1 MDKLSNHDKGDID
14 LYKAIFSRREL
25 TDLPEYFNCVSDL
38 LENSEV
44 QQLGG
49 FAHHKGTTRLQ
60 HSLNV
65 SYYNYLICR
74 KLNLDAR
81 SAARAGLLHDL
92 FLYDRKEHE
101 RVDGEG
107 WHGVGHPKIAFFN
120 AVELFPLNDREADM
134 IVNHMFPV
142 TPHLPRYRETW
153 IIQFV
158 DKFCAL
164 GELSQ
169 LAARSGKR
177 GMRLAGAF
185 SLGLLVRLTL
195 RF

>member
-14 LYKAIFSRREL
+14 LYKVIFSRREL